1 MEILGSERDIKTR
14 GFAAAAA
21 AARPSTRVFHFLFLE
36 SQLVLLQ
43 QPIKEAAFNENVL
56 KVGWRLLLQ

>member
-14 GFAAAAA
+14 GFAAA

-43 QPIKEAAFNENVL
+43 QPIKEAAFHENVL
-56 KVGWRLLLQ
+56 EVGWKLLLQ